1 MGMNQG
7 GPGMDLRT
15 GSGGEQ
21 MSNGRMAG
29 GILNALR
36 AAAAAQGRMNQGGP
50 GMEMYTDPRSNEQQY
65 GRGGTQVV
73 SSDGRQNMMTER
85 GGDPRFG
92 MR

>member
-1 MGMNQG
+1 MGINQG
-7 GPGMDLRT
+7 GPGMGLDT

-21 MSNGRMAG
+21 MGRIRMAG

-50 GMEMYTDPRSNEQQY
+50 GMTLNTDPRSNEQQY
-65 GRGGTQVV
+65 DRGATQVA

>member
-1 MGMNQG
+1 MG
-7 GPGMDLRT
+7 
-15 GSGGEQ
+15 
-21 MSNGRMAG
+21 
-29 GILNALR
+29 
-36 AAAAAQGRMNQGGP
+36 MNQGGP

-65 GRGGTQVV
+65 GRGGTQVA

>member
-7 GPGMDLRT
+7 GPGMGLDT

-21 MSNGRMAG
+21 MGRMAG
-29 GILNALR
+29 QILNALR

-50 GMEMYTDPRSNEQQY
+50 GMGLATGYGNEQQY
-65 GRGGTQVV
+65 DRGAMGVAPDSQR
-73 SSDGRQNMMTER
+73 DMMMER